1 MIRSNLCNYSD
12 PYITVKRTMT
22 VPNTAAAGAAVNN
35 TNKKVIFKNCAS
47 FTHCITKINNT
58 QEDTAQI
65 IYILIP
71 MYNLIDYSD
80 TYSKTSRS
88 LWPYYIGEPVLN
100 NKGNIIDFNADD
112 NNSNSFK
119 FKYQITGQTE
129 NGRTKD
135 VEIMVP
141 LKYLTN
147 FWGTLK
153 ILLIVKFLSS

>member
-12 PYITVKRTMT
+12 PYITVKGTMT

-35 TNKKVIFKNCAS
+35 TNKKVIFKNRAS

-65 IYILIP
+65 IDIAIP

-80 TYSKTSRS
+80 TYLKTSGS
-88 LWPYYIGEPVLN
+88 LWPYYIGEPVVN

-119 FKYQITGQTE
+119 FKYQITGQTG